1 MTVGQ
6 KLKLIRRFKSMTS
19 KELGVAIGIT
29 EHTAESRI
37 GQYEQDY
44 RVPKDIQLIKIAE
57 ALNVSKYALL
67 QKIDNRVI
75 NIIQQI
81 FWAEEDI
88 YLITSSY
95 NKNLVAN
102 MAKDIIAGSL
112 YNPNGDDSDKI
123 EQEAHILALSFMEFQ
138 TMQSHLYNNRI
149 SRHTYFEWKIQWPLK
164 VNLLDFLCA
173 CQPDVFAKLEDNSY
187 QYKEHIE
194 SANLKY
200 DKAENYPVLSEY
212 FDT

>member
-1 MTVGQ
+1 M
-6 KLKLIRRFKSMTS
+6 S
-19 KELGVAIGIT
+19 KIIEYLRT
-29 EHTAESRI
+29 F
-37 GQYEQDY
+37 
-44 RVPKDIQLIKIAE
+44 QLTKIAE

-75 NIIQQI
+75 NIIEQI

-112 YNPNGDDSDKI
+112 YNPNGDDSDKV

-164 VNLLDFLCA
+164 ANLLDFLCS
-173 CQPDVFAKLEDNSY
+173 CQPDVFAKLEDNTY
-187 QYKEHIE
+187 QYKEHIN
-194 SANLKY
+194 STNIKY
-200 DKAENYPVLSEY
+200 DKAENYPVLSDY
-212 FDT
+212 FNT